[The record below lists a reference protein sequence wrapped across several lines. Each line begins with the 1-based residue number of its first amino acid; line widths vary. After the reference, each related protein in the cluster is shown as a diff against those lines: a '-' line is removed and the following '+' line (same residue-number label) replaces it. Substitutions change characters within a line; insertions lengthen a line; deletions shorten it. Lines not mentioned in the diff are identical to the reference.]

1 MKIKVLF
8 LDDIFSDSFRLTLD
22 SEQLA
27 FDDMWVQSI
36 EKELMQSHNIGVDF
50 EIVKSGDIDAWHAL
64 LKQEKPDLVLLDL
77 YWHEQS
83 RKKFGDARKAVDI
96 SLDALK
102 KIRKAYPSLPVI
114 QYTLKPDKDMMA
126 RSYAAGA
133 TFFLEK
139 VPLAMEE
146 VHSALK
152 YIMIYL
158 MRCQKS
164 V

>member
-8 LDDIFSDSFRLTLD
+8 LDDIFSGAFRQTLD
-22 SEQLA
+22 NEQLA

-36 EKELMQSHNIGVDF
+36 EKEFSQSKDIGVDF
-50 EIVKSGDIDAWHAL
+50 EIIKSGDIDAWRTL
-64 LKQEKPDLVLLDL
+64 IESEKPDLVLLDL
-77 YWHEQS
+77 YWHEQAK
-83 RKKFGDARKAVDI
+83 KKFGSVRKAADI
-96 SLDALK
+96 SLDVLK
-102 KIRKAYPSLPVI
+102 EIRKTHANLPVI
-114 QYTLKPDKDMMA
+114 QYTLRPDKEIME

-139 VPLAMEE
+139 VPLAVSE

-158 MRCQKS
+158 MRRG
-164 V
+164 